1 MNLIEKAILEWSY
14 RTKKG
19 YPDLNNKEDLRV
31 FESIFGFTLD
41 EGIKE
46 KNAVR
51 KIIDANPGKFDTM
64 SKDVRIAN
72 TAKVSSDEFVD
83 AIKTAFGAE
92 VEVDITPP
100 RTGNNKSGRFNMYT
114 FDDDGNTVSIYL
126 AGGASSNKGVK
137 YELQIAQDLQN
148 YNEGGDEFV
157 HADTVQ
163 EIIDTFNLKPG
174 KFKIVEEGGKNQ
186 KRPLEFTA
194 DGPII
199 GHSGESV
206 AATLTD
212 LTIIAE
218 GKTYY
223 VSLKYGSTLTFFNA
237 GVAVS
242 TFPAS
247 EIQEGRISNPSGVSI
262 LKMLGIDNEIF
273 CRVFNEYGQT
283 DFKQYH
289 TSSSDYDQQKLF
301 NLIHS
306 GIGSGYWML
315 KGTGKG
321 STLYEITE
329 EYAKKAATPIGGI
342 NIQYGGANGEG
353 KRVDIS
359 FESSEYYFKLN
370 IRNKQG
376 GLYPSHIMCDYK
388 KK

>member
-19 YPDLNNKEDLRV
+19 YPDLNNEEDLRV
-31 FESIFGFTLD
+31 FESMFGFTLE

-46 KNAVR
+46 KNAIK

-64 SKDVRIAN
+64 SNDVRIAN
-72 TAKVSSDEFVD
+72 TTKVSSDEFID

-92 VEVDITPP
+92 VEVDVTPP
-100 RTGNNKSGRFNMYT
+100 RTGNNKSSKFNMYT
-114 FDDDGNTVSIYL
+114 FDDDGKSVSIYL
-126 AGGASSNKGVK
+126 AGGASANQGIK
-137 YELQIAQDLQN
+137 YEFQIAQDLQN
-148 YNEGGDEFV
+148 YNQGGDEFV

-174 KFKIVEEGGKNQ
+174 KFEIVEEGGKNQ
-186 KRPLEFTA
+186 KRPLKFTA

-218 GKTYY
+218 GKTHYI
-223 VSLKYGSTLTFFNA
+223 SLKYGSTLTFFNA
-237 GVAVS
+237 GVSVN

-247 EIQEGRISNPSGVSI
+247 EIEKGRVTNPSGISI
-262 LKMLGIDNEIF
+262 LEMLGINNEIF

-289 TSSSDYDQQKLF
+289 TSSSKFDKQKLF

-315 KGTGKG
+315 KGSGKG
-321 STLYEITE
+321 STLYQITE
-329 EYAKKAATPIGGI
+329 EYAKKAATPTGGI
-342 NIQYGGANGEG
+342 NIQYGGADGKG
-353 KRVDIS
+353 KRVDIN

>member
-19 YPDLNNKEDLRV
+19 YPDLNNEEDLRV
-31 FESIFGFTLD
+31 FESMFGFTLD

-46 KNAVR
+46 KNAIK

-64 SKDVRIAN
+64 SNDVRIAN
-72 TAKVSSDEFVD
+72 TAKVSSDEFID

-100 RTGNNKSGRFNMYT
+100 RTGNNKSSKFNMYT
-114 FDDDGNTVSIYL
+114 FDDDGNKVSIYL
-126 AGGASSNKGVK
+126 AGGANFNKGIK

-148 YNEGGDEFV
+148 YNEGRDEFV
-157 HADTVQ
+157 HADIIQ

-174 KFKIVEEGGKNQ
+174 KFEIVEEGGKNQ
-186 KRPLEFTA
+186 KRPLKFTA

-218 GKTYY
+218 GKTHYI
-223 VSLKYGSTLTFFNA
+223 SLKYGSTLTFFNA
-237 GVAVS
+237 GVAVN

-247 EIQEGRISNPSGVSI
+247 EIEKGRVTNPSGVSI
-262 LKMLGIDNEIF
+262 LEMLGINNEIF

-289 TSSSDYDQQKLF
+289 TSSSKYDKQKLF

-315 KGTGKG
+315 KGSGKG

-329 EYAKKAATPIGGI
+329 EYAKKAATPTGGI
-342 NIQYGGANGEG
+342 NIQYGGADGKG
-353 KRVDIS
+353 KRVDIH